1 MEKIHLKDRVLETI
15 KKNNLIN
22 KDDKIVVAVSG
33 GPDSISLLHILI
45 NLREEY
51 NISLYV
57 AHINHMIRENAK
69 LDEEYVEEF
78 CKKNKIEFF
87 PLRADVNKIA
97 KEKKIGTEEA
107 GRIVRYDFFE
117 EVKRKTGSNK
127 IAIAHNKNDRVE
139 TIILNLLRGT
149 GSNGLVGIDYKNG
162 DYIRPL
168 LDIERCDIEKYCE
181 DEKLNPRIDEP
192 NMENIYNRNKIRN
205 IVIPYINKE
214 FNPNFINT
222 MTRFSDIMKENN
234 EYINKKIEEAYKD
247 ILIEETEEYIEVNLK
262 KFNLE
267 ELLVRKNLIFYITN
281 KLVSTINGLEKINI
295 EDIIKLAE
303 NNIGN
308 KFLMPNK
315 KIKIEMKNKQLYF
328 IKL

>member
-168 LDIERCDIEKYCE
+168 LDIERCDIEKYCK